1 MAQQAGSGGARADIG
16 PRILAFIIDIVI
28 LGVINGILGAVLKVP
43 GYALGTIISLGYL
56 IYFEGGETGQ
66 TLGKKAM
73 NIRVVDAET
82 GGALGYGKAA
92 LRNTIGRI
100 VSGFIC
106 YLGYFWALWDPEK
119 QAWHDKI
126 AKTYVVPA

>member
-1 MAQQAGSGGARADIG
+1 MAQAASGGARAEFG
-16 PRILAFIIDIVI
+16 PRLLAFIIDIVI
-28 LGVINGILGAVLKVP
+28 LGVINGILGAVLKTP
-43 GYALGTIISLGYL
+43 GYALGTLVSLGYI
-56 IYFEGGETGQ
+56 IYFEGGESGQ

-82 GGALGYGKAA
+82 GGPLGYGKAV
-92 LRNTIGRI
+92 LRTIGRI
-100 VSGFIC
+100 ASGFIC

-119 QAWHDKI
+119 QTWHDKI